1 MAKGIK
7 EIKKPIVALLHLAAF
22 PSDPNYV
29 RGTTMGEIVK
39 QAAKDLEALQKG
51 GVDAVLFSNE
61 FGIPY
66 RNVAD
71 HMTTAAIARIV
82 GELKHD
88 ISVPYGVD
96 LLQDPVNIIDLAV
109 AVEASF
115 VREQFTG
122 AFVGEGGIF
131 RTDISE
137 TLRRRRQLD
146 AMDLEM
152 YYFLNN
158 ESDVYLNDRDYATIV
173 RSMIFKCKP
182 DGICVAGIHA
192 GADPDSAWIKGIKEA
207 AKSTRVFCN
216 TGCKKENIREKLTV
230 ADGAFVGT
238 TFKVDGKFENF
249 IDYHRVK
256 EFMDEVKDFRK
267 GFTE

>member
-29 RGTTMGEIVK
+29 RGTTMREIVK

-88 ISVPYGVD
+88 ISVPYCVD
-96 LLQDPVNIIDLAV
+96 LLQDPVNI
-109 AVEASF
+109 
-115 VREQFTG
+115 
-122 AFVGEGGIF
+122 
-131 RTDISE
+131 
-137 TLRRRRQLD
+137 
-146 AMDLEM
+146 
-152 YYFLNN
+152 
-158 ESDVYLNDRDYATIV
+158 
-173 RSMIFKCKP
+173 P
-182 DGICVAGIHA
+182 H
-192 GADPDSAWIKGIKEA
+192 
-207 AKSTRVFCN
+207 
-216 TGCKKENIREKLTV
+216 
-230 ADGAFVGT
+230 
-238 TFKVDGKFENF
+238 
-249 IDYHRVK
+249 
-256 EFMDEVKDFRK
+256 
-267 GFTE
+267 